1 MAQYGIT
8 RSCGHRETVRVGGP
22 TRQRPYLLAR
32 EEERLC
38 YACWQERAEKQRAA
52 ETAAAAA
59 VAAAQGLP
67 ALTGSPKQ
75 VAWAESLRREKLAR
89 IDAALAGA
97 ALTAEEKAE
106 ADRVVAK
113 VRAQAEARYWIDH
126 RDIPV
131 HMVLAE
137 MARTLARV
145 SG

>member
-22 TRQRPYLLAR
+22 TRQRPYLLQR

-38 YACWQERAEKQRAA
+38 RACWDERAAVERAA
-52 ETAAAAA
+52 ATAAAAA

-75 VAWAESLRREKLAR
+75 IAWAESLRRVLLAL

-97 ALTAEEKAE
+97 ALTAEERAE
-106 ADRVVAK
+106 AARVVAAIQA
-113 VRAQAEARYWIDH
+113 RADARYWIDR
-126 RDIPV
+126 RDVPV

-137 MARTLARV
+137 MARTL
-145 SG
+145 